1 MNSRQKK
8 KCNKNCESC
17 KLFKEWDCFNGQ
29 YGEYGRCELPSYVYP
44 VCKHSSDLEDDYDLL
59 FGGDFR
65 EQIKNIT
72 GKSVCK
78 YWKRK

>member
-29 YGEYGRCELPSYVYP
+29 YGEYGRCELP
-44 VCKHSSDLEDDYDLL
+44 LEDDYDLP